1 MPILIELCYTWK
13 HFYIIS
19 LSPIRF
25 ALSKLFFNFWHWM
38 SKIVTIISLWIYDF
52 SKYKTDVI
60 RLKVRITNDS
70 YLYQFESTATLIDN
84 YSILLLR

>member
-1 MPILIELCYTWK
+1 
-13 HFYIIS
+13 
-19 LSPIRF
+19 
-25 ALSKLFFNFWHWM
+25 M